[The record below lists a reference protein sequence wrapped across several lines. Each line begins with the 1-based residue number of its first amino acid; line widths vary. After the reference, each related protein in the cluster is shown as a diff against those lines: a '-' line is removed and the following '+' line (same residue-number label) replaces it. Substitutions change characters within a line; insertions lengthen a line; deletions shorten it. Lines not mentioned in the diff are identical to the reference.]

1 MATHMMQASA
11 KILQFPV
18 RMRPYFPMDADK
30 LKSAEDLRW
39 MRKCEAALDGCI
51 YHEDAVRDEDRV

>member
-1 MATHMMQASA
+1 MATQMMHGSA

-18 RMRPYFPMDADK
+18 RMPRQFIVDADK
-30 LKSAEDLRW
+30 AKSLEDLRW